1 MDEKKRQAYIEE
13 DKKYICRTTRFPK
26 DMVVEKSEG
35 CYIYTV
41 DGQEYL
47 DLLAG
52 IAVCNVGH
60 RNPEVVQAV
69 KDQLDKA
76 MHTMVYGKY
85 VIPVQVDAARLLAE
99 VTPPALQTT
108 FFTNSGCEGIEGALK
123 TARKYTGRSKI
134 ISCQRAFHGRT
145 FGALSVTW
153 RERYRKPFEPLVP
166 DIEFIPFDDI
176 DAASKAIDDRTAAII
191 LEPIQ
196 GEGGVRVPSDD
207 YLPAVREICD
217 KTGALMIFDEVQS
230 GFGRT
235 GKWFCCEHW
244 DVTPDI
250 MVLAKAL
257 GAGMPIGAF
266 IGKPEVMDTLSEPML
281 SHLTTFG
288 GHPVCCA
295 AVKAGIEFMKRE
307 NLPAKSAERGE
318 QFMQGLREQQKRYP
332 HIITEVRGKGLMIG
346 VELKSEEVMKV
357 FVDEVHKQHLII
369 GDSINNDVTARLE
382 PPLTITSEQVVD
394 ALARLDTAF
403 RVAAEHFAN

>member
-1 MDEKKRQAYIEE
+1 MDETQRQAYIEA
-13 DKKYICRTTRFPK
+13 DRKYICRTTPFPK
-26 DMVVEKSEG
+26 DMVVEESEG
-35 CYIYTV
+35 CVIYTV
-41 DGQEYL
+41 DGEEYL

-69 KDQLDKA
+69 KDQVDKA

-99 VTPPALQTT
+99 VTPPELQTT

-123 TARKYTGRSKI
+123 TARKYTGRSRL
-134 ISCQRAFHGRT
+134 ISCRRAFHGRT

-153 RERYRKPFEPLVP
+153 REKYRKPFEPLLP
-166 DIEFIPFDDI
+166 DVEFIPFDDI
-176 DAASKAIDDRTAAII
+176 DAAREAIDERTAAII

-196 GEGGVRVPSDD
+196 GEGGVRIPGDD
-207 YLPAVREICD
+207 YLPAVREFCD
-217 KTGALMIFDEVQS
+217 RTGALMIFDEVQS

-235 GKWFCCEHW
+235 GKWFSCEHW

-257 GAGMPIGAF
+257 GGGMPIGAF
-266 IGKPEVMDTLSEPML
+266 IGKPHVMDTLCEPML

-295 AVKAGIEFMKRE
+295 AAKANIEYMKRE
-307 NLPAKSAERGE
+307 NLPARSAERGE
-318 QFMQGLREQQKRYP
+318 QFMKGLREQQERYP
-332 HIITEVRGKGLMIG
+332 GVIAEVRGKGLMIG

-357 FVDEVHKQHLII
+357 FVDEVHRQHLII

-382 PPLTITSEQVVD
+382 PPLTITREQVQT
-394 ALARLDTAF
+394 ALDRLDIAF
-403 RVAAEHFAN
+403 GVAAEHFAN